1 MKIRSWFLQLCL
13 LAASCLVILLAG
25 LLFWRIPIHAV
36 PAGMPALQA
45 YALTIGLY
53 VSAISFIVLA
63 VFAWQLLHLIS
74 QQLVF
79 TAKTVQLFV
88 ALKWSCVGIQLGALT
103 MLPGIYLV
111 ADRTDAPGVMA
122 MGLIFYAVWLFMTVF
137 FAILQRLW
145 ATAVAFKHVSNDSE

>member
-1 MKIRSWFLQLCL
+1 MVF
-13 LAASCLVILLAG
+13 AAVFAG
-25 LLFWRIPIHAV
+25 SELFSHFTGRVAFFGGFPFTRFRLECQ
-36 PAGMPALQA
+36 LQA

>member
-1 MKIRSWFLQLCL
+1 
-13 LAASCLVILLAG
+13 
-25 LLFWRIPIHAV
+25 
-36 PAGMPALQA
+36 MPALQA